1 MSEDLNILIVD
12 DDEMILEIFK
22 DFFQSTAT
30 GSIFTARDGV
40 EALDV
45 CQKNKVDFCFT
56 DLNMPGMG
64 GMEFVS
70 KIQGIDNTI
79 PIAVMTGYPSTEN
92 AIVTLKNGV
101 VDFLVKPFK
110 MDSIGLTIQ
119 RALEKRDLFVE
130 NVILKEEGKKRERL
144 ASLNMELSEKVK
156 DLKTLNLVL
165 QKVDYV
171 KTSSGLFDLIVKLS
185 TEITGSDETHFHML
199 DESLG
204 RPVLVVSFYG
214 KGKSTDH
221 NHNNLMCIEKVLVK
235 RISEG
240 LPFFMKG
247 AYEPSQSN
255 TGALSLIATPL
266 KIRDKVF
273 GMLTAAIV
281 EEEESA
287 RFTEKDLYY
296 LNFVARRTASVI
308 ENVALY
314 ENIYENLFATLYA
327 FVEAIEARDPYTKQH
342 SSRVAEVA
350 LKIGKEMGCSHEELD
365 LLNFSGHLHDIGK
378 IGIRDSI
385 LLKRGRLTAEE
396 YEIIKKHP
404 VIGSSIIGHVG
415 LMSEEQKVIRHHH
428 ERWDGHGYPDGLK
441 GEAIPFLSRILA
453 VADTYDAMAS
463 DRAYRKRIAENVII
477 DTIAEKAGA
486 QFDEEVVSSF
496 LNAHKRGE
504 MACKDDLLTA
514 NTTLPGARLESRVLS
529 GLRAIVDLPHP

>member
-1 MSEDLNILIVD
+1 MSEHLNILVVD

-22 DFFQSTAT
+22 DFFHSRGT
-30 GSIFTARDGV
+30 GSIFTARDGA
-40 EALDV
+40 EALEV

-70 KIQGIDNTI
+70 KVQGIDNTI
-79 PIAVMTGYPSTEN
+79 PVAVMTGYPSTEN
-92 AIVTLKNGV
+92 AIATLKNGV

-110 MDSIGLTIQ
+110 MDNIGLTIQ
-119 RALEKRDLFVE
+119 RTLEKRDLFVE
-130 NVILKEEGKKRERL
+130 NVFLKEEVKNRERL
-144 ASLNMELSEKVK
+144 QSLNRELAEKVK
-156 DLKTLNLVL
+156 DLHTLNVVM
-165 QKVDYV
+165 QKVDCA
-171 KTSSGLFDLIVKLS
+171 KTSSGLFDMIVKLS
-185 TEITGSDETHFHML
+185 TEITGSDESHLHIL

-204 RPVLVVSFYG
+204 RPVLVASFYREG
-214 KGKSTDH
+214 KNTD
-221 NHNNLMCIEKVLVK
+221 NNNLICIERVLVK

-240 LPFFMKG
+240 LPFLMKD
-247 AYEPSQSN
+247 ACDPSLSN
-255 TGALSLIATPL
+255 TGTLSLIATPL
-266 KIRDKVF
+266 KIRDKIF
-273 GMLTAAIV
+273 GVLTAAIV
-281 EEEESA
+281 KEESIP
-287 RFTEKDLYY
+287 FNVKDLYY

-342 SSRVAEVA
+342 SSRVAEFA

-415 LMSEEQKVIRHHH
+415 LMSEEQKIIRHHH
-428 ERWDGHGYPDGLK
+428 ERWDGCGYPDGLK

-463 DRAYRKRIAENVII
+463 DRAYRKRIAENVIV
-477 DTIAEKAGA
+477 DTIAEKAGT
-486 QFDEEVVSSF
+486 QFDKEVVSSF
-496 LNAHKRGE
+496 LKVHKRGE
-504 MACKDDLLTA
+504 MAYKDDLLTS
-514 NTTLPGARLESRVLS
+514 NTALHGARPESRVLS
-529 GLRAIVDLPHP
+529 GLRSIVDLPQP